1 MPIFLRLLVARTYVH
16 ALTAAQVSHGSPAD
30 TAGLE
35 VGDLVLRFGDVD
47 ISHPKGLGGVV
58 DTVRERQGQE
68 VAVTVLRRDG
78 VGGQQAGTKSL
89 TLVPQTWSGRG
100 LLGVHLIP
108 P

>member
-1 MPIFLRLLVARTYVH
+1 MLQLLLARTYVYT
-16 ALTAAQVSHGSPAD
+16 LTAAQVSDGSPAD

-58 DTVRERQGQE
+58 DTVRDRQGQE
-68 VAVTVLRRDG
+68 VAVTVLRSDG
-78 VGGQQAGTKSL
+78 RGGQQPGTKSL

-100 LLGVHLIP
+100 LLGAHLIP

>member
-1 MPIFLRLLVARTYVH
+1 MYVY
-16 ALTAAQVSHGSPAD
+16 ALTAPQVSHGSPAD

-35 VGDLVLRFGDVD
+35 VGDLVLRFGNVD

-58 DTVRERQGQE
+58 DTVREQQGQE

-78 VGGQQAGTKSL
+78 AGGQQSGTKSL
-89 TLVPQTWSGRG
+89 TLVPKTWSGRG